1 MQKEDPFTA
10 IAKLNEK
17 DFEQIIKE
25 QRSKDTRAA
34 NILADSF
41 EATRKAFN
49 DEKLKGN

>member
-17 DFEQIIKE
+17 DFERIIKE
-25 QRSKDTRAA
+25 QRSKGTRSA

-41 EATRKAFN
+41 EATRKHLMTRN
-49 DEKLKGN
+49 